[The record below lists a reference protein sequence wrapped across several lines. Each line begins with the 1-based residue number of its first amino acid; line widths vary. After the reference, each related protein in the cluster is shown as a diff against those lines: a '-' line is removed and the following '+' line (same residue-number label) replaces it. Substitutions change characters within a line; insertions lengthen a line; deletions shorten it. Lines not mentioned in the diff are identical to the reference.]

1 MSWIKRMKTI
11 NRNNN
16 DWYYIKTKGTHMRKY
31 KQVVCR
37 DGFRMS
43 VQAGSTMYSMPRK
56 NNAMRYKE
64 VEVGYPSAEE
74 SLILEYAENPRDPTD
89 TVYSYVPVDIV
100 TLVIAK
106 HGGLVSG
113 QVPPGV
119 IALPADTDK

>member
-1 MSWIKRMKTI
+1 MKKKKRI
-11 NRNNN
+11 NR
-16 DWYYIKTKGTHMRKY
+16 DSDEWYYIKSREDLVIEY

-43 VQAGSTMYSMPRK
+43 VQAGVTMYSMPRK

-64 VEVGYPSAEE
+64 VEVGYPSSKE
-74 SLILEYAENPRDPTD
+74 SLILEYAENPKAPTD
-89 TVYSYVPVDIV
+89 TVYAYVPAEIV

-113 QVPPGV
+113 DVPPGV
-119 IALPADTDK
+119 IVLPA

>member
-1 MSWIKRMKTI
+1 MSWRSRRKRI
-11 NRNNN
+11 NR
-16 DWYYIKTKGTHMRKY
+16 DSDEWYYIKSREDLVIKY

-43 VQAGSTMYSMPRK
+43 VQAGVTMYSMPRK

-64 VEVGYPSAEE
+64 VEVGYPSTEE
-74 SLILEYAENPRDPTD
+74 SLILEYAENPKAPTD
-89 TVYSYVPVDIV
+89 TVYAYVPAEIV

-113 QVPPGV
+113 EVPPGV
-119 IALPADTDK
+119 IALPANTDK